1 MSILELIYKCTSVR
15 SKRYAASFLLIIIHV
30 AFFSV
35 PAYGGPIL
43 YDPETWDSGTS
54 GWTNEAPE
62 GTGDA
67 SLSNPDGYLKI
78 TFPSQAGEPEYEEDT
93 IYTKQAG
100 ETGNFAQF
108 GNNLILSFRFYA
120 EDVLPLSTVLYLHSS
135 SSGNIWEYA
144 FANTAVGVWT
154 RHEIAFIYDKGWAG
168 PGGAGTFRNDLSTID
183 WIGIN
188 IARKLDTIQQDY
200 GLDDWVYFIPEPG
213 AMCMLASTFVSLMF
227 ALRKKL
233 RIFSVFLK
241 S

>member
-1 MSILELIYKCTSVR
+1 MSMLELIYKRITAHW
-15 SKRYAASFLLIIIHV
+15 KQYAAPFLLIIIP
-30 AFFSV
+30 AALFSI
-35 PAYGGPIL
+35 PAYGGPVL

-54 GWTNEAPE
+54 GWTNAAPE

-67 SLSNPDGYLKI
+67 TLSNPDNYLKI
-78 TFPSQAGEPEYEEDT
+78 TFAAQSGEPEYEEDT
-93 IYTKQAG
+93 IYTKQADEVG
-100 ETGNFAQF
+100 SFRKYGQ
-108 GNNLILSFRFYA
+108 NLTLSFRFYA
-120 EDVLPLSTVLYLHSS
+120 ADVLPLSSVLYMHSS
-135 SSGNIWEYA
+135 SSGNVWEYA
-144 FANTAVGVWT
+144 FANTAVGVWQ
-154 RHEIAFIYDKGWAG
+154 RHEIAFIYDRGWAG
-168 PGGAGTFRNDLSTID
+168 PGGAGTFLNDLSTID

-188 IARKLDTIQQDY
+188 IARKLDTIQQNY

>member
-1 MSILELIYKCTSVR
+1 MSILESIYKCTSVR
-15 SKRYAASFLLIIIHV
+15 LKQYAVSFLPIIIP
-30 AFFSV
+30 AALFSI
-35 PAYGGPIL
+35 PAYGGPVL

-67 SLSNPDGYLKI
+67 TLSNPDNYLKI
-78 TFPSQAGEPEYEEDT
+78 TFAAQSGEPEYEEDT
-93 IYTKQAG
+93 IYTKQADEIG
-100 ETGNFAQF
+100 YMRKNG
-108 GNNLILSFRFYA
+108 LILSFRFYA
-120 EDVLPLSTVLYLHSS
+120 EDVLPLSTVLYMHSS

-144 FANTAVGVWT
+144 FANTAAGVWQ
-154 RHEIAFIYDKGWAG
+154 RHEIFFIYDSGWAG
-168 PGGAGTFRNDLSTID
+168 PGGAGTFWNDLGTID

-188 IARKLDTIQQDY
+188 IARKLETIQQDY

-233 RIFSVFLK
+233 RIFSIFLK